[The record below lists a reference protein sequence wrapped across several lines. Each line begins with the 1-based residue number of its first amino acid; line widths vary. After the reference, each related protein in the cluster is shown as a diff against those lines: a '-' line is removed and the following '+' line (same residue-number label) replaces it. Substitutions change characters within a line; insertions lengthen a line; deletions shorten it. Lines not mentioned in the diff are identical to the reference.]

1 MNYLPCCIVGV
12 RWIWNLDEGEYNLS
26 MNAILTL
33 IAMLPFL
40 GAILIANI
48 AERRRDLNVLNY
60 ISLILLCLLIFG
72 LGALGLGVGLFFASG
87 SAGAGAPSPVLAGM
101 DPAAQQALAG
111 APWVVISLIL
121 LIMSV
126 VAGLMMITAV
136 RRAVAYVLPIR
147 ADSPVHMAALVL
159 TALTVGLNIWQ
170 SILLTPLATA
180 QAATGDTAITT
191 TYFDVLVFPL
201 LTLTIAAVIGV
212 GLYVR
217 RNQDEVF
224 ERLGLRGLSFKHLLI
239 AIITTAILV
248 PLGLGTE
255 MLWQQLDPAGYK
267 QVGDLSQAL
276 LGGFSGIA
284 GALAIG
290 GSAAIGEEIFFRGA
304 YQPRFGLLLSALL
317 FASFHVQYGLSP
329 ATLLVFVIGL
339 VLGIL
344 RQRTSLTVCMLVHFL
359 YNATLVLIGG

>member
-1 MNYLPCCIVGV
+1 
-12 RWIWNLDEGEYNLS
+12 
-26 MNAILTL
+26 MNAVLTL

-60 ISLILLCLLIFG
+60 ISLLLLCLLMLG
-72 LGALGLGVGLFFASG
+72 LGAVGLGVGLFFASAN
-87 SAGAGAPSPVLAGM
+87 AGAGVPAGTVTSPNPILTGM
-101 DPAAQQALAG
+101 DPAAQQALAS
-111 APWVVISLIL
+111 APWITISLIL
-121 LIMSV
+121 LVMTV

-136 RRAVAYVLPIR
+136 RKVVANMLPIR

-159 TALTVGLNIWQ
+159 TSLTIGLNIWQ
-170 SILLTPLATA
+170 SVLLTPLATA
-180 QAATGDTAITT
+180 QAATGDTAMTT

-217 RNQDEVF
+217 RNEAEVF
-224 ERLGLRGLSFKHLLI
+224 ERLGLRGLTLKHVLI
-239 AIITTAILV
+239 AIVTTAILV
-248 PLGLGTE
+248 PVGLGTE

-339 VLGIL
+339 VLGVL
-344 RQRTSLTVCMLVHFL
+344 RQRTSLSVCMLVHFL

>member
-1 MNYLPCCIVGV
+1 
-12 RWIWNLDEGEYNLS
+12 
-26 MNAILTL
+26 MNAVLTL

-60 ISLILLCLLIFG
+60 ISLLLLCLLMFG
-72 LGALGLGVGLFFASG
+72 LGAVGLGIGLFFASAN
-87 SAGAGAPSPVLAGM
+87 AGVGAPAGAPAGAATSSNPILAGM
-101 DPAAQQALAG
+101 DAAAQQALAS
-111 APWVVISLIL
+111 APWVEISLIL
-121 LIMSV
+121 LVMTV

-136 RRAVAYVLPIR
+136 RRGVARVLPIR

-159 TALTVGLNIWQ
+159 TALTVGLNLWQ

-180 QAATGDTAITT
+180 QVATGDSAITT

-224 ERLGLRGLSFKHLLI
+224 ERLGLRGLTLKHVLV
-239 AIITTAILV
+239 AVITTAILV
-248 PLGLGTE
+248 PLALGTE
-255 MLWQQLDPAGYK
+255 MLWQRIDPAGYK

-359 YNATLVLIGG
+359 YNATLVLMGS